1 MKWILYEFSL
11 FYFSFLCLS
20 LYSLFSLHSFLN
32 SYSFIFVISSL
43 RVLLYSLLD
52 LTFIFLTLAITT
64 HYNLVSEPYFPVHNL
79 VKYKLI
85 NSFKSQ
91 SIHEIYEK
99 CKEGL
104 CEWCEENLGE
114 NGSSKL
120 ECKEI
125 GHEYFLFIFSEG
137 RDNVACHGDPI
148 IQPLTP

>member
-1 MKWILYEFSL
+1 MNSPSFISL
-11 FYFSFLCLS
+11 SSVS

-32 SYSFIFVISSL
+32 SYPFFFVISSL
-43 RVLLYSLLD
+43 RVLLYSFLA
-52 LTFIFLTLAITT
+52 LTSIFLTLAITV
-64 HYNLVSEPYFPVHNL
+64 HFSLVSERYFSVHDL

-91 SIHEIYEK
+91 SIHEICGT
-99 CKEGL
+99 CKKKGL
-104 CEWCEENLGE
+104 CEWCMENLGE

-125 GHEYFLFIFSEG
+125 GHEYFLIIFSEG

-148 IQPLTP
+148 IPRFTQPLPF